1 MKNIYIKILLIS
13 LFFSPFV
20 AAEGLLDKLNNI
32 VTTTPAEDEILDP
45 DVAFRVIADI
55 EADRV
60 RLDWQIEPGY
70 YLYKNRFKANVLNT
84 ALPLEDMQL
93 PKGKEKNDPA
103 FGEVEVYYD
112 QLTAYLA
119 YTLTAQSES
128 EIELEVTY
136 QGCKEDSVCYP
147 PVQKVFNLQLPENVN
162 AGDASTAIQSNNV
175 PQQSAQD
182 TITNDL
188 KSKSILL
195 NIMTFLGFGLLLS
208 LTPCV
213 FPMIPILSGILVGEK
228 NITRKKGFMI
238 SLSYVLAMALTY
250 SVLGV
255 IAASINLN
263 LQIASQQPWLIAIFS
278 FVFVM
283 LALSM
288 FGFYD
293 IQLPSSWQT
302 KLNASSSNNSGSL
315 KGAAIMGVVSA
326 VIVGPCVAPPL
337 AGALLYISQTG
348 DVVLGGLALFA
359 MGLGFG
365 VPLLVIGALGG
376 EYLPKAGTWMNT
388 IKHIFG
394 VLLIGVAIWFLDRIL
409 PNSISLLLWASL
421 LIASAVFIGVFEQA
435 ESAWKKLCKVL
446 GILFLVYGILILI
459 GAASGANSVL
469 KPLANLNTGKA
480 VSQQSL
486 AFVKVKSMQ
495 EIQSKIAAANAEGKT
510 VMLDYY
516 ADWCVVCNELEA
528 FTFPDTAVQ
537 AALSD
542 VVLLKADVTANNAD
556 DKAMLANYS
565 LFGPPAILFFDKQG
579 NESKAHRL
587 IGFINASDFIKHIN
601 DLKQQTL

>member
-1 MKNIYIKILLIS
+1 MKYIFTKILVLS
-13 LFFSPFV
+13 LLFSPL
-20 AAEGLLDKLNNI
+20 ASAEGLFDKLNGI
-32 VTTTPAEDEILDP
+32 VGNTPAEDEILDP
-45 DVAFRVIADI
+45 EVAFQVLAEV
-55 EADRV
+55 EAERI
-60 RLDWQIEPGY
+60 RLDWQIEKGY
-70 YLYKNRFKANVLNT
+70 YLYKHRFQAKVLNT

-93 PKGKEKNDPA
+93 PKGKEKHDPA
-103 FGEVEVYYD
+103 FGDVEVYYNE
-112 QLTAYLA
+112 LTSYIP
-119 YTLTAQSES
+119 YTLTAQSEP
-128 EIELEVTY
+128 EIELEVTF

-147 PVQKVFNLQLPENVN
+147 PTKKIFNLSLISAVN
-162 AGDASTAIQSNNV
+162 ATEVSTASNTE
-175 PQQSAQD
+175 QSAQD
-182 TITNDL
+182 SITDDL
-188 KSKSILL
+188 KSKSFLL
-195 NIMTFLGFGLLLS
+195 NIITFFGFGLLLS

-213 FPMIPILSGILVGEK
+213 FPMIPILSGIIVGEK
-228 NITRKKGFMI
+228 NITRNKGLMI

-302 KLNASSSNNSGSL
+302 KLNSTGSNNSGSI

-365 VPLLVIGALGG
+365 VPLLIIGALGG

-394 VLLIGVAIWFLDRIL
+394 VLLLGVAIWFLERIL
-409 PNSISLLLWASL
+409 SSSISLLLWASL
-421 LIASAVFIGVFEQA
+421 LIGSAVFIGVFEKV
-435 ESAWKKLCKVL
+435 ETTWKKLCKALGVL
-446 GILFLVYGILILI
+446 LLVYGILILI

-480 VSQQSL
+480 VNQQSL
-486 AFVKVKSMQ
+486 PFTKVKSMQ
-495 EIQSKIAAANAEGKT
+495 DIQSKIAQANAEGKT

-528 FTFPDTAVQ
+528 FTFPDATVQ
-537 AALSD
+537 ASLSN
-542 VVLLKADVTANNAD
+542 VVLLKADVTANNED
-556 DKAMLANYS
+556 DKAMLENYS
-565 LFGPPAILFFDKQG
+565 LFGPPAILFFDRQG
-579 NESKAHRL
+579 NESKMHRL
-587 IGFINASDFIKHIN
+587 IGFINASDFVKHIN
-601 DLKQQTL
+601 DFKQQAL